1 MAIMQGDLAEYP
13 VPDLLQFIHA
23 SRKQGQLILESPA
36 VARPAGVFFSGGE
49 LVHAYCP
56 PVIGVPAL
64 YQLLAWQQGRFAF
77 LKGAA
82 PPERTIHD
90 DLQNLILEGLR
101 RLDEFRVFEAHL
113 PPFDTA
119 LHLALDQ
126 AASDEIRL
134 THAEWRLLSQ
144 VNGRRTLADLLE
156 ASGRP
161 PDEAARLIYGLLAA
175 GLLTGEHDDGYLD
188 QIVPAKV
195 PAAEA
200 PPTRTAPP
208 TILANLVLQ
217 KVDGRRTLRVLQEA
231 LGCDRNALAEE
242 LRLLVRT
249 GWLRIAAG
257 AEAWRRHLAG

>member
-36 VARPAGVFFSGGE
+36 VTRPAGVFFSGGE

-231 LGCDRNALAEE
+231 LGCDKHALAEE